1 MHLLRQNWTTV
12 VTLSYLDFD
21 KLILTNFSLC
31 KIQQHIF
38 WLALGNMNIFH
49 SLYGLFI
56 GLTDQ

>member
-31 KIQQHIF
+31 KIQQHVF

-49 SLYGLFI
+49 SL
-56 GLTDQ
+56 